1 MHRFCRSLSILLV
14 ALGLALAFSPTV
26 RAADTSNIAT
36 ILNTPPKQDLGMAT
50 QCAMCGM
57 KMHVKNDTPGLSYNG
72 KDYYFC
78 DDDERDVFAKDPDKY
93 LKK

>member
-1 MHRFCRSLSILLV
+1 LLV
-14 ALGLALAFSPTV
+14 AFGLALAFSPTV
-26 RAADTSNIAT
+26 RAADTGNIAT
-36 ILNTPPKQDLGMAT
+36 ILNTAPKQDLGMAT

-57 KMHVKNDTPGLSYNG
+57 KMHVKSDTPGVPYNG

-78 DDDERDVFAKDPDKY
+78 DDDERDAFAKDPDKY